1 MKKLVQIMLAITLFF
16 SNLTIISAQ
25 SKATK
30 IYNPDANASEQ
41 IKEAIKKAKAEGKHV
56 FIQLG
61 GNWCSWCILLHKFYN
76 ADNQIDSALNANYVV
91 SLVNYS
97 KENKNLDIL
106 KQFEYPQRF
115 GFPVIVILDADGRRL
130 HTQNSVHL
138 EQGRGYSKKKFLEF
152 LNNWSPK
159 ALNPENY
166 KK

>member
-1 MKKLVQIMLAITLFF
+1 MKKLVQII
-16 SNLTIISAQ
+16 
-25 SKATK
+25 
-30 IYNPDANASEQ
+30 
-41 IKEAIKKAKAEGKHV
+41 
-56 FIQLG
+56 
-61 GNWCSWCILLHKFYN
+61 LHKFYN